1 MIVITGA
8 TGHTGRAAAE
18 ALLAKGEKVRVV
30 GRDAAKLQELVQKG
44 AEAATA
50 NMEDAASLVKALE
63 GATAAYVLIPPNPT
77 ADDYRSF
84 QGRVADAIALA
95 VAQAQVPHVVTLSS
109 IGAQHSEGTG
119 PIAGLHSL
127 EQKLNRL
134 RGLNVL
140 HVRADFFMENLLMSI
155 PPMRTFGM
163 LPGGFPADFQQ
174 GWIAAKDIGAY
185 VARRIAACDF
195 AESSTQEITGPRDI
209 APKEVASIIGAAIG
223 KPGLGYTQVPFLM
236 LEPALVQMGMPRKTA
251 ALIVEMWKA
260 TKEGLV
266 KRDEPRS
273 EKNTMPTTLESWVA
287 EVFAPAFLEKGAT
300 A

>member
-8 TGHTGRAAAE
+8 TGNTGRVAAE

-30 GRDAAKLQELVQKG
+30 GRDASKLQTFVARG

-50 NMEDAASLVKALE
+50 NMEDAASLTKALE
-63 GATAAYVLIPPNPT
+63 GGTAAYVLIPPNP
-77 ADDYRSF
+77 AAEDYRSF

-95 VAQAQVPHVVTLSS
+95 VAQAKVPYVVTLSS

-127 EQKLNRL
+127 EQKLNML

-155 PPMRTFGM
+155 TPMRTFGM
-163 LPGGFPADFQQ
+163 LPGGFPADFAQ
-174 GWIAAKDIGAY
+174 GWIATKDIGGYIAK
-185 VARRIAACDF
+185 RIAARDF
-195 AESSTQEITGPRDI
+195 TGIATQEITGPRDI
-209 APKEVASIIGAAIG
+209 APKEVASIIGQAIG
-223 KPGLGYTQVPFLM
+223 KPNLGYTQVPFLM
-236 LEPALVQMGMPRKTA
+236 LEPAMAQMMPRKTA
-251 ALIVEMWKA
+251 AMVIEMWKA

-266 KRDEPRS
+266 KREQPRTA
-273 EKNTMPTTLESWVA
+273 ENTMPTTLETFAA
-287 EVFAPAFLEKGAT
+287 EVFAPAFLGKVAT